1 MKRYAIALFLVI
13 GVGQMWAGDTRKD
26 IFLDASGCDNWY
38 WNDGCKPYIQYSNTD
53 AGSSYSDWYAPD
65 EEYETHKYRYHIPS
79 DARKFRII
87 RHNGDSYYSANAA
100 FSWINSDDSN
110 SSCCYK
116 YNNFFI
122 MTGEYTLI
130 DANKQTYNMPSGG
143 HVYLYANNFISVT
156 NLRYMQGRFDYTSQ
170 QTPTLIDNT
179 EKLYYVSPS
188 AFTSFSYW
196 SFVSTST
203 VWDGTAWAV
212 DNITGNATDYTAI
225 KYGYKF
231 NNGNTYYVTKTSAAK
246 GGSMN
251 VEHKSDGYSAIPKYN
266 TKVQVNVK
274 ESGAVGYSNGS
285 TSDKPATTIRVRGTY
300 LSGNGTSA
308 RSYETWSSGSETSN
322 YASVISGKVTPS
334 FRSKSDD
341 WQFDGWYISDVQKST
356 ADSFDI
362 YQGTSAVTVQARF
375 TRIKYTVNFDQEG
388 GFGGTSSIKA
398 TYGSAMPSITL
409 PTNPTG
415 YTFNGYYSGR
425 DGAGTKYYNADGSS
439 ARNSDI
445 NSTSGTTLYA
455 NWTINNHDITY
466 TTPTN
471 ASYTIKAGDASA
483 VSDDVE
489 DVDYA
494 TTITL
499 AATPANECYEFSSW
513 TVTGATSGESITVIN
528 NQFSMP
534 DEDVTVEATFAQ
546 VNLAKNK
553 TAYSGWSRT
562 GDSSGGN
569 NTGEIASKAVDGDLN
584 SQHIQWAIDDYYSTR
599 GWWAVDLGDNY
610 VLSDVYIYWQADNVG
625 RAPRSY
631 EIQAAIN
638 TPTDLSNDHT
648 MDDATHWRTIKTISS
663 IAQNL
668 GSTPNVISFTL
679 GEYKTARYLRI
690 VNHDADRKPMAI
702 SEFEVYGFATEECYA
717 ANTPTASFAGIE
729 DGQIKLNLSA
739 TNTNGDALTNFAV
752 LYDGVYYDVT
762 AYAGVGYVTMPSHRN
777 ITVRVYAYNKCMQK
791 SSGYVDV
798 EVGNYVN
805 PLQNL
810 AELKTTWVSYTND
823 QNDEKQANL
832 NDGVLDNNGWI
843 PYKNTGA
850 NAWMVVDLG
859 DTYQISS
866 VQTFFAT
873 ERKSTSYKI
882 YGRQEDPSSDD
893 VRGDNT
899 KWVELASKS
908 SSINSGATES
918 DVNESSVSFTGA
930 IRYVRFESFAEEW
943 SDANNGFKL
952 LEFRVFGSSYKSRD
966 LIGPVISTCEIDE
979 SAENE
984 TSTVLHIEATD
995 AVDGDVYNFEISTDG
1010 GSSWTKY
1017 ETNHSTNL
1025 VTIDGLENGFYTF
1038 TVRTYDIVGNYSSTS
1053 SVNVVIYD
1061 PSTNL
1066 ALNKTVVAGY
1076 EPGNNSEHS
1085 EFAVD
1090 GSTSTGWTT
1099 YDYQDA
1105 SVEWFYVDLGAY
1117 YQLSSIEM
1125 VWGEVYSTDYVFQ
1138 VRQSAPADASE
1149 AADDNLWYPV
1159 AEVTDAVASNT
1170 TTTEV
1175 NMAARYLRF
1184 HSKARD
1190 GGFLRLYEIRVFG
1203 TGYADADTHVPV
1215 ITTATATYNDDGKA
1229 YLNLIATDD
1238 EDVST
1243 NWFYLYNPSTDSYSL
1258 VQANGS
1264 NQIVFDDLT
1273 ACEEYT
1279 FQVQAMDQSA
1289 QLSAV
1294 SNIAVRV
1301 PVIST
1306 TNLALD
1312 KTATAG
1318 TTQGGFVAS
1327 NAVDGNTGTMWSGNE
1342 NRKDNENQWISI
1354 DLEDKFSID
1363 SIKIT
1368 WGGNSGTWAQN
1379 YELQVSYDGT
1389 DYEPIAHY
1397 TTTLANQNSKYTFT
1411 NVSAQYV
1418 RVWANKAGSSYG
1430 MEICE
1435 IAVYGNCYNDTDLPI
1450 MLFAEAI
1457 EGEVYATSADIR
1469 VGAIHKS
1476 IASTDLLYHVDY
1488 TDNTDGS
1495 YSGSTTISAASVT
1508 NGVFTL
1514 SGLQK
1519 GHSYTA
1525 NIYVAKTSDIAENRS
1540 SNYKTVSFTT
1550 EGTYSKYYFASDTNG
1565 WLAVNGGEWTDAM
1578 DAWRFQT
1585 TEINGFYK
1593 LEHAVAADATWTYIL
1608 YDRIHAGRTTPGD
1621 HKINV
1626 TAGKDFIMTMKGVE
1640 VYVSNYHTIYIAGDA
1655 VGTAENA
1662 LTYALTWTDNTHAV
1676 WEGFVEP
1683 GKTFRLIFP
1692 DPYAGNES
1700 YVRTDAIT
1708 PSAVTYSGS
1717 QNYARLT
1724 FNLNTW
1730 EYAWTPI
1737 DFVIYR
1743 TGDKADD
1750 SRATIGSV
1758 ESYAGGT
1765 INAPIEFRMKV
1776 RDLDMWHSLCLPF
1789 TVSAVKVWDEDDGA
1803 YYDIVPYYRSGG
1815 TFYTGHYVIR
1825 TPDPEKV
1832 GNLPI
1837 EEFGNW
1843 YDPESPTGYLPSKD
1857 TPYIIQ
1863 WHHDYFS
1870 CKYISFFGA
1879 AGQTIPTFSAGD
1891 APSSDNV
1898 VKVCVNNSMTT
1909 GSLAG
1914 AYMLESDYGNGAWL
1928 RLENASDEREIPPFE
1943 CYLLVNNPTRAR
1955 YIAIRPGMTAADTP
1969 TGWDDVVNSE
1979 INTYIIVYSISGVCV
1994 TQYNDCSINEAG
2006 QRLSESYG
2014 EGLYILRAD
2023 NESVKLMVGGK

>member
-1 MKRYAIALFLVI
+1 MELQQTNTMKNFKRFILSSNLTSVNHFINRVFIVTLLLLAGVVQMRGANSSLYAGDRLYFDCTNWLAANAKIKVNLYGTDGNYATYVWADQWTGNIYYIDLTGTYNGFQVCRMNPDDLSVQWNYTATKWADQRTDNDQNLLTLGSCSDEQNMTWGTRNYTLTKNKYIYFDNHVTGWTTPHVRLGKNSYCEAPAMSKVAGTANFWSYRKTDSDWSGYHAFTISDGAGWTDANNVFTSNDVTNRTIYWYENVSSDITIIAGSKGGTVTNPSPS
-13 GVGQMWAGDTRKD
+13 VDWYSATKSDGQMTYTVTVS
-26 IFLDASGCDNWY
+26 ASHCTVTMEKYTSD
-38 WNDGCKPYIQYSNTD
+38 PD
-53 AGSSYSDWYAPD
+53 AGSPTTSSLSSGGTVLPTQYIKVTVTPD
-65 EEYETHKYRYHIPS
+65 VCYEFGSVTV
-79 DARKFRII
+79 
-87 RHNGDSYYSANAA
+87 
-100 FSWINSDDSN
+100 SN
-110 SSCCYK
+110 SGTK
-116 YNNFFI
+116 
-122 MTGEYTLI
+122 TAAAAGT
-130 DANKQTYNMPSGG
+130 PG
-143 HVYLYANNFISVT
+143 VYY
-156 NLRYMQGRFDYTSQ
+156 
-170 QTPTLIDNT
+170 
-179 EKLYYVSPS
+179 
-188 AFTSFSYW
+188 
-196 SFVSTST
+196 
-203 VWDGTAWAV
+203 
-212 DNITGNATDYTAI
+212 ITGNATVTA
-225 KYGYKF
+225 
-231 NNGNTYYVTKTSAAK
+231 TC
-246 GGSMN
+246 
-251 VEHKSDGYSAIPKYN
+251 
-266 TKVQVNVK
+266 
-274 ESGAVGYSNGS
+274 
-285 TSDKPATTIRVRGTY
+285 
-300 LSGNGTSA
+300 
-308 RSYETWSSGSETSN
+308 
-322 YASVISGKVTPS
+322 
-334 FRSKSDD
+334 
-341 WQFDGWYISDVQKST
+341 
-356 ADSFDI
+356 
-362 YQGTSAVTVQARF
+362 VQA
-375 TRIKYTVNFDQEG
+375 
-388 GFGGTSSIKA
+388 
-398 TYGSAMPSITL
+398 
-409 PTNPTG
+409 
-415 YTFNGYYSGR
+415 
-425 DGAGTKYYNADGSS
+425 
-439 ARNSDI
+439 
-445 NSTSGTTLYA
+445 
-455 NWTINNHDITY
+455 
-466 TTPTN
+466 
-471 ASYTIKAGDASA
+471 
-483 VSDDVE
+483 
-489 DVDYA
+489 
-494 TTITL
+494 
-499 AATPANECYEFSSW
+499 
-513 TVTGATSGESITVIN
+513 
-528 NQFSMP
+528 
-534 DEDVTVEATFAQ
+534 
-546 VNLAKNK
+546 NLALNK
-553 TAYSGWSRT
+553 TAYAGWSRT
-562 GDSSGGN
+562 VSEAN
-569 NTGEIASKAVDGDLN
+569 AGEVPSKAVDGDL
-584 SQHIQWAIDDYYSTR
+584 SSKHIQWAIGDNFDAK
-599 GWWAVDLGDNY
+599 GWWGVDLGDNY
-610 VLSDVYIYWQADNVG
+610 ILDDLKIYWENDDS

-631 EIQAAIN
+631 EIQAAICA
-638 TPTDLSNDHT
+638 PTDFSNDHD
-648 MDDATHWRTIKTISS
+648 MDDATHWRTIKTVSDV
-663 IAQNL
+663 AQYK
-668 GSTPNVISFTL
+668 GTSTPNVISFTI
-679 GEYKTARYLRI
+679 GEYVTARYIRI
-690 VNHDADRKPMAI
+690 VNKDADHNAMSI
-702 SEFEVYGFATEECYA
+702 LEFEVYGFDTEECYA

-762 AYAGVGYVTMPSHRN
+762 ASAGVGYVTMPSHRD
-777 ITVRVYAYNKCMQK
+777 ITVRVYAYDKCMQK

-810 AELKTTWVSYTND
+810 AEFKTTWVSYTND
-823 QNDEKQANL
+823 QNGEKQANL
-832 NDGVLDNNGWI
+832 NDGVLDSNGWI

-873 ERKSTSYKI
+873 DRKSTSYKI

-943 SDANNGFKL
+943 SDAENGFKL
-952 LEFRVFGSSYKSRD
+952 LEFRVFGSAYKSRD
-966 LIGPVISTCEIDE
+966 LTGPVISTCEIDE

-1025 VTIDGLENGFYTF
+1025 VTIADLENGFYTF

-1076 EPGNNSEHS
+1076 EPGNNDEHS

-1099 YDYQDA
+1099 YNDQDA

-1138 VRQSAPADASE
+1138 VRQSAPASSAV

-1159 AEVTDAVASNT
+1159 AEVTDATASSTKT
-1170 TTTEV
+1170 TSV
-1175 NMAARYLRF
+1175 DVPARYIRF
-1184 HSKARD
+1184 HSKTRS
-1190 GGFLRLYEIRVFG
+1190 GGFLRLYEIRVYG
-1203 TGYADADTHVPV
+1203 TGFADADTHVPV

-1301 PVIST
+1301 PIISD
-1306 TNLALD
+1306 TNLALNQ
-1312 KTATAG
+1312 TAVAG
-1318 TTQGGFVAS
+1318 TTEGGFGAA
-1327 NAVDGNTGTMWSGNE
+1327 NAVDGNTSTMWSGNSSR
-1342 NRKDNENQWISI
+1342 NDGVNQW
-1354 DLEDKFSID
+1354 LYVNLGDKYDID
-1363 SIKIT
+1363 SVKIT
-1368 WGGNSGTWAQN
+1368 WNANGEGADNGTWPQD
-1379 YELQVSYDGT
+1379 YELQVSNDGT
-1389 DYEPIAHY
+1389 DFQPIAHY
-1397 TTTLANQNSKYTFT
+1397 TTKDAQLTNRHDFS

-1418 RVWANKAGSSYG
+1418 RVWANKAGVSYG
-1430 MEICE
+1430 IQISELE
-1435 IAVYGNCYNDTDLPI
+1435 VYGNCYTDTELPI

-1626 TAGKDFIMTMKGVE
+1626 TAGKDFIMTMKGLE

-1683 GKTFRLIFP
+1683 GETFRLIFP

-1870 CKYISFFGA
+1870 GKYISFFGA